1 MKKLL
6 LSISLL
12 IIIISFQSCSKY
24 PDNEGGSVFSKKFR
38 LVGTE
43 WVSTEII
50 VTSIEYGYYND
61 DLTEFLNWEYTFNR
75 DGTFSSSVVL
85 DYTSTGGDRFTGEGR
100 GEYDWQNNKEEI
112 YLYDGY
118 VEGKTWE
125 IRRLDLLNF
134 WVISTNS
141 TNDFIYEIKME
152 AAN

>member
-43 WVSTEII
+43 WVSTEVI
-50 VTSIEYGYYND
+50 VTSIERGSYND
-61 DLTEFLNWEYTFNR
+61 DFTDFFNFEYTFNR
-75 DGTFSSSVVL
+75 DGTYSANFVSDLRSL
-85 DYTSTGGDRFTGEGR
+85 GGEILTAKETGE
-100 GEYDWQNNKEEI
+100 YAWQNNKEEI
-112 YLYDGY
+112 YFLDSQGA
-118 VEGKTWE
+118 TWE